1 MRLICKYLIGGALAY
16 INLKPVVVALG
27 GIFVLG
33 ERLSLA
39 QVLWGVAVIAG
50 GSDCELGIR
59 GKADG

>member
-1 MRLICKYLIGGALAY
+1 MRPICKYLIGGAIAY

-33 ERLSLA
+33 ERLSLT
-39 QVLWGVAVIAG
+39 QVLGGAAVNAG
-50 GSDCELGIR
+50 IVILNLGMR